1 MSQISPKK
9 EVDPAT
15 LEVIRNRLVSIADEM
30 AKNLDRTAY
39 NSVVFEIRDYGLTIY
54 DKELRSLAASPGSP
68 MFAASNDAAVPETVE
83 YLGEENINK
92 GDVIMLNYPY
102 RSAGHTFD
110 IIVIS
115 PIYYDEEKVG
125 YVASRAHTV
134 DVGSKNP
141 GYAIDTTDVHQEGIL
156 FPATKIHKNGEPDE
170 EIIDI
175 LRHNSRL
182 PDKVM
187 GDINAEISALQ
198 IGRDRVRG
206 LYEKYGKEVIESS
219 YDQIVE
225 HGEQV
230 AREAVEELPDGT
242 WTATEHVDGSR
253 ETVENIRLEL
263 EITIDGSE
271 FTADY
276 SGSSDQVDGPL
287 NIPHGLSKSVT
298 RQAFKMVTTPKRPAN
313 AGNYAPLS
321 TVIPEGNI
329 YNPTYP
335 APTGTLWPGIYIVE
349 FVMKVMGKAAPD
361 RVPAQ
366 SGIEH
371 PLATMVG
378 VDPDSGVQFAELPTD
393 VIGWGATSTH
403 DGSSALSNT
412 ALTGTRN
419 VPVEVQ
425 ENRMPLRNEQ
435 YKLRQDSAG
444 AGEQRGG
451 LGIRRDYYFEAPL
464 QFLST
469 MQKTKTRNKG
479 LKGGEPGS
487 RNVVAIRPVDDTWED
502 RIQLLV
508 DNNNLYSDNDR
519 IWTGLSRGDY
529 KSGEVVEYHTGGGA
543 GYGNP
548 EDREP
553 EKVLEDV
560 IDGYVSRDAAEDDY
574 SVVITEDHEIN
585 WEKTNSMRSK

>member
-1 MSQISPKK
+1 MSQITPEK

-54 DKELRSLAASPGSP
+54 DRELRSLAASPGSP

-83 YLGEENINK
+83 YLGEENINE

-115 PIYYDEEKVG
+115 PIFYDDELVG

-141 GYAIDTTDVHQEGIL
+141 GYAIDTTDVHQEGVL
-156 FPATKIHKNGEPDE
+156 FPATKIHKNGEPDD

-198 IGRDRVRG
+198 IGRQRVRS
-206 LYEKYGKEVIESS
+206 LYKKYGEDVIEGS
-219 YDQIVE
+219 YDQIIE

-230 AREAVEELPDGT
+230 ARESVKDLPDGT

-253 ETVENIRLEL
+253 ETEENIHLEL
-263 EITIDGSE
+263 EITIDGAD

-298 RQAFKMVTTPKRPAN
+298 RQAFKMVTTPKRAAN
-313 AGNYAPLS
+313 AGNYEPLT

-349 FVMKVMGKAAPD
+349 FMMKVMGKAVPD

-378 VDPDSGVQFAELPTD
+378 VDPESGVQFAELPTD
-393 VIGWGATSTH
+393 VIGWGATPDH
-403 DGSSALSNT
+403 DGTSALSNT

-419 VPVEVQ
+419 VPIEVQ
-425 ENRMPLRNEQ
+425 ENRMPLRNDQ

-444 AGEQRGG
+444 AGKYRGG
-451 LGIRRDYYFEAPL
+451 LGIQRDFHFLAPL

-469 MQKTKTRNKG
+469 FQKTKTRNTG
-479 LKGGEPGS
+479 LEGGKSGM
-487 RNVVAIRPVDDTWED
+487 RNAVAIRPVDESWEE

-508 DNNNLYSDNDR
+508 DNNDLYPESDKV
-519 IWTGLSRGDY
+519 WTGLSRGQY
-529 KSGEVVEYHTGGGA
+529 KADEVVEFHTGGGA
-543 GYGNP
+543 GYGDPYDRNP
-548 EDREP
+548 ER
-553 EKVLEDV
+553 VLEDV
-560 IDGYVSRDAAEDDY
+560 IDSYVSREAAREEY
-574 SVVITEDHEIN
+574 GVVVTDSNEID
-585 WEKTNSMRSK
+585 WEETNSLRG